1 MTKNIKETS
10 IVFMGTSPFA
20 AVSLR
25 SLIAGGYNVKA
36 VYTQPGKKVGR
47 DQEISKSPVGLI
59 AEEKKIPTFEPSKFT
74 DETIA
79 ELEGI
84 DPELIIVA
92 AYGKILPKSVLDI
105 PKLGCINIHGSLLPK
120 FRGPSPIQNALL
132 DGEKETGITLI
143 RMNEGVD
150 TGDIISEEK
159 TTIGSDE
166 TFPELSERLAK
177 IAEKLL
183 LSTLPSWINKEIEA
197 VPQDNSK
204 ATLCQLIEREDG
216 KIIWSDDAED
226 LYNRY
231 RAFFSWPGVYAF
243 WEKDEKPVRLKLR
256 KINLLKNSP
265 QTLRHIGEV
274 FEIGDEIGV
283 MTGKGVIIL
292 EEVQL
297 EGKNSVGIREFM
309 NGYSSFLGSV
319 LK

>member
-1 MTKNIKETS
+1 
-10 IVFMGTSPFA
+10 
-20 AVSLR
+20 
-25 SLIAGGYNVKA
+25 
-36 VYTQPGKKVGR
+36 
-47 DQEISKSPVGLI
+47 
-59 AEEKKIPTFEPSKFT
+59 
-74 DETIA
+74 
-79 ELEGI
+79 
-84 DPELIIVA
+84 
-92 AYGKILPKSVLDI
+92 
-105 PKLGCINIHGSLLPK
+105 
-120 FRGPSPIQNALL
+120 
-132 DGEKETGITLI
+132 
-143 RMNEGVD
+143 MNEGVD